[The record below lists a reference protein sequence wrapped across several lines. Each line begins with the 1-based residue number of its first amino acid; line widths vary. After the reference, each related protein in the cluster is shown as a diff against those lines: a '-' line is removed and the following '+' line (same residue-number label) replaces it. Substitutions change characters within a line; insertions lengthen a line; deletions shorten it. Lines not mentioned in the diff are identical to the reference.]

1 VPLGPPSTRLRRR
14 VVSRVPAGSCRYGPS
29 VAGGLALALSLG
41 MAQTALAQSVVDA
54 PGELPAISIIIDD
67 LGYRRLDGLRA
78 IELPGPIA
86 YAILPHTPYATRLAG
101 IAFQLDKEVLLHV
114 PMQSNVVDK
123 ALGPG
128 ALTNGMSRREIQAVL
143 EAGLASVPHVSGINN
158 HMGSALTRNALPM
171 GWLMEW
177 MSTSGDLYFVD
188 SLTSSESVA
197 LRTAHDTG
205 LRAIGRDVFLDPTPD
220 ADAAVVRRQFQRL
233 IEIARNRGTGLAIG
247 HPYPQTLGVLR
258 QVLLKPSHYGV
269 QLVPVH
275 ELIARR
281 ATALQSASRPSQITT
296 QRTAYS
302 GNSAIGNR
310 RAGSVA
316 VPR

>member
-1 VPLGPPSTRLRRR
+1 
-14 VVSRVPAGSCRYGPS
+14 VPAGSRRDRQA

-41 MAQTALAQSVVDA
+41 MAQTALAQSVDA
-54 PGELPAISIIIDD
+54 SGELPAISIIIDD

-78 IELPGPIA
+78 LELPGPIA
-86 YAILPHTPYATRLAG
+86 YAILPHTPYAARLAG

-114 PMQSNVVDK
+114 PMQSDRVDK

-128 ALTNGMSRREIQAVL
+128 ALTNGMSRRQIQAVL

-158 HMGSALTRNALPM
+158 HMGSALTRQTLPM

-177 MSTSGDLYFVD
+177 MSTTGDLYFVD

-197 LRTAHDTG
+197 LRTAHDSG
-205 LRAIGRDVFLDPTPD
+205 LRAIERDVFLDPT

-233 IEIARNRGTGLAIG
+233 IEVARERGTGLAIG

-258 QVLLKPSHYGV
+258 RVLLKPSHYGV
-269 QLVPVH
+269 ELVPVH

-281 ATALQSASRPSQITT
+281 ANALQSASRRSRVIT
-296 QRTAYS
+296 QRAALTGKSAV
-302 GNSAIGNR
+302 GN
-310 RAGSVA
+310 
-316 VPR
+316 